1 MLRIFFSIMVMITMS
16 NAYALDAREAK
27 INLINDYAKCYVFWN
42 IAEQGAPNPNDTYT
56 KNVQKHAEYSLAM
69 GLELTKDIKAKE
81 ESFLASIKNMTKFLG
96 KEMGGDYAN
105 FSILTSKYL
114 DLCVSLS
121 KGPEERYLYWLSQ

>member
-1 MLRIFFSIMVMITMS
+1 MITLS
-16 NAYALDAREAK
+16 NAYALDTREAQ

-56 KNVQKHAEYSLAM
+56 KNVQEHAEYSLAM
-69 GLELTKDIKAKE
+69 GLELTKDLEAKE
-81 ESFLASIKNMTKFLG
+81 ESFFASIENMTKFLG

-105 FSILTSKYL
+105 FSILSSKYL

-121 KGPEERYLYWLSQ
+121 KSPVERYRYWLSQ